1 MAYFWSRFFD
11 KKNMGYNIGGELGL
25 KFGQMVCSAQKI
37 SFQKNFSFKLS
48 EIEIEIVPTVRKLF
62 SFSLYP

>member
-1 MAYFWSRFFD
+1 
-11 KKNMGYNIGGELGL
+11 MGYNIGGELGL